1 MNYYDVF
8 NGDAD
13 GICALHQMRLA
24 NPLQSTLVTGVKR
37 DISLLKKVQAKTEDK
52 ILVLDISFDKNRNDV
67 QRLLESGAYID
78 YFDHHFAG
86 DIPKNNK
93 LQTHINTDPNVC
105 TSLLVSEHLN
115 HRYLP
120 WAVTAAFG
128 DNLHQSAINAA
139 KPLALSKQQL
149 QQLES
154 LGTCINYN
162 GYGSSL
168 SDLIFTPQDL
178 YLSIRQYENPF
189 EFINT
194 DENYQ
199 KLQSGYKDDISQ
211 VERCKPALETLTHS
225 VTILPNEK
233 WARRVSGVYANQ
245 LATENPGRAHAM
257 LTEQDDQHFL
267 VSVRAPLNNKT
278 GADELC
284 RQFETGGGRK
294 AAAGINKLPASDY
307 DLFVEK
313 FTQAFL

>member
-1 MNYYDVF
+1 MQYFDIF

-24 NPLQSTLVTGVKR
+24 NPLDSILVTGVKR
-37 DISLLKKVQAKTEDK
+37 DINLLKKVQTETASQ
-52 ILVLDISFDKNRNDV
+52 ILVLDISLDKNREDL
-67 QRLLESGAYID
+67 QRLLETGSNIQ

-86 DIPKNNK
+86 EIPVHKN
-93 LQTHINTDPNVC
+93 LQANINTDPNVC
-105 TSLLVSEHLN
+105 TSLLVNSHLKGQF
-115 HRYLP
+115 LP

-128 DNLHQSAINAA
+128 DNLHQSAITAA
-139 KPLALSKQQL
+139 APLNLSDAQL
-149 QQLES
+149 QQLEL

-168 SDLIFTPQDL
+168 DDLIFTPDDL
-178 YLSIRQYENPF
+178 YKTISHYENPF
-189 EFINT
+189 DFIQS
-194 DENYQ
+194 DESYQ
-199 KLQSGYKDDISQ
+199 KLESGYKEDIAK
-211 VERCKPALETLTHS
+211 VESCKPAVETTTHS
-225 VTILPNEK
+225 ITILPNEK
-233 WARRVSGVYANQ
+233 WARRVGGVYANQ

-257 LTEQDDQHFL
+257 LTHQNNDNFL

-294 AAAGINKLPASDY
+294 AAAGINQLPASDY

-313 FTQAFL
+313 FTQAFV